1 MIFLIDEKIIIEVG
15 GQSKDRKQIKDLKN
29 AYLAIDNIESGYQ
42 NVIPLWLF
50 GFLY

>member
-1 MIFLIDEKIIIEVG
+1 LIDEKVIIEVG
-15 GQSKDRKQIKDLKN
+15 GSIKRYEANKNLEN
-29 AYLAIDNIESGYQ
+29 AYLAIDNIESGYK